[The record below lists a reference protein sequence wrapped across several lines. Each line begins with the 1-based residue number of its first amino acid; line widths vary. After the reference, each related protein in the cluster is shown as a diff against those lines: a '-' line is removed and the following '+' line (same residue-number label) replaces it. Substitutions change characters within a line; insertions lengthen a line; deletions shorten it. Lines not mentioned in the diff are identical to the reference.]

1 MISRI
6 RTALS
11 LAAALVGSSGA
22 AVARAPFD
30 WHVRH
35 AALVTQSAVG
45 PDELV
50 DGAVLRLD
58 SPSPRMVRIPAGSM
72 LMGSEESDVLNA
84 LADCVREPY
93 GHRCTPTLFG
103 NEMPRHAVYLSS
115 FWIDRFEV
123 RVTDYERCVAVGR
136 CEPRPTSEATRRFDR
151 PDFPVSRVN
160 WHDAES
166 YCAFVGARLPT
177 EAEFE
182 RAARGAPGRRY
193 PWGDL
198 FNAHASNHGRFGWD
212 ITDDSDGFA
221 ELAPVGSFP
230 SGVTPEGVYDLAGN
244 VSEWVLDRYAP
255 TYEAAGARDPR
266 GPGVGASSLRV
277 VRGGSYAHAAFR
289 LRGAARGFAEPTER
303 RSSLG
308 FRCARSALG
317 ARGGRGAKPVD
328 ADGALLPAAPLPAAP
343 LPAAPGG

>member
-1 MISRI
+1 MMR
-6 RTALS
+6 RTPTALS
-11 LAAALVGSSGA
+11 LAAVLIASTSV
-22 AVARAPFD
+22 VFARAPFD
-30 WHVRH
+30 WQTRRPP
-35 AALVTQSAVG
+35 LVSASSVG
-45 PDELV
+45 REELV

-58 SPSPRMVRIPAGSM
+58 SPSPAMVRIPAGSM
-72 LMGSEESDVLNA
+72 LMGSEEPDVLNA

-123 RVTDYERCVAVGR
+123 RVADYERCVAVGR

-151 PDFPVSRVN
+151 PNFPVSRVN
-160 WHDAES
+160 WHDAET

-182 RAARGAPGRRY
+182 RAARGARGRRY

-198 FNAHASNHGRFGWD
+198 FNAHATNHGRFGWD
-212 ITDDSDGFA
+212 VTDDSDGFA

-230 SGVTPEGVYDLAGN
+230 SGVTPEGVHDLAGN
-244 VSEWVLDRYAP
+244 VSEWVLDRYVP

-266 GPGVGASSLRV
+266 GPGVGAASLRV
-277 VRGGSYAHAAFR
+277 VRGGSYAHAPFR

-303 RSSLG
+303 RSGLG

-317 ARGGRGAKPVD
+317 ARGGRGTKPGEAD
-328 ADGALLPAAPLPAAP
+328 AAVPPAGPSPT
-343 LPAAPGG
+343 APGG

>member
-1 MISRI
+1 MGPIP
-6 RTALS
+6 TALAF
-11 LAAALVGSSGA
+11 AAVLVGAAGV
-22 AVARAPFD
+22 AVARAPVA
-30 WHVRH
+30 WRGAL
-35 AALVTQSAVG
+35 AALATESGVG
-45 PDELV
+45 PAELV

-58 SPSPRMVRIPAGSM
+58 SPSPAMVRIPASSM
-72 LMGSEESDVLNA
+72 SMGSEEPDVLNA

-103 NEMPRHAVYLSS
+103 NEMPRHVVYLSS

-123 RVTDYERCVAVGR
+123 RVADYERCVAVGR
-136 CEPRPTSEATRRFDR
+136 CEPRPTSAATRRFDL

-160 WHDAES
+160 WHDAET

-182 RAARGAPGRRY
+182 RAARGVRGRRY

-198 FNAHASNHGRFGWD
+198 FNSHATNHGRFGWD
-212 ITDDSDGFA
+212 VTDDSDGFA

-277 VRGGSYAHAAFR
+277 VRGGSYMHAAFR

-317 ARGGRGAKPVD
+317 ARGGRGAKPAE
-328 ADGALLPAAPLPAAP
+328 ADGAPAPAAPS
-343 LPAAPGG
+343 PAAPGG